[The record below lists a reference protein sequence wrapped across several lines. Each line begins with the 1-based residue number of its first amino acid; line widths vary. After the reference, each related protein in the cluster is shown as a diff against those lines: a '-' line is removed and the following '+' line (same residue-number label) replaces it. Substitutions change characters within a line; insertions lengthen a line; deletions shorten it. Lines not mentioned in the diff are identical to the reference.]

1 MAGMLFMALPKNA
14 EAAEVRDLVAIS
26 AVLWALAKVRFPN
39 VFFAA
44 VAAD

>member
-1 MAGMLFMALPKNA
+1 MVGMLFMALLRNA
-14 EAAEVRDLVAIS
+14 EAAEVRDLVAVS
-26 AVLWALAKVRFPN
+26 AVLWALVKVRLSS